1 MAKVST
7 LEGWDKNCQNSVH
20 VVCTRTLTGTYFEL
34 FRARSSTKIWVLI
47 AQLCSNYCL
56 MNNVVG
62 NYLEHRSVD
71 ILVSQYSIICN
82 DLILDMGIRKSQWY
96 GRYIVWLF
104 LQKGASYKENMIK
117 INTNFLWLFP
127 KILLYSQ
134 ILWNYTTH
142 RLETYDLEEHL
153 DF

>member
-7 LEGWDKNCQNSVH
+7 LEGGDKNCQNSVH

-82 DLILDMGIRKSQWY
+82 DLILDIGIRKSQWY
-96 GRYIVWLF
+96 VRYIKGGPQNRRLFVRKFKIVRIGRFWRFQRVW
-104 LQKGASYKENMIK
+104 SRK
-117 INTNFLWLFP
+117 ICGIVWVINKKL
-127 KILLYSQ
+127 
-134 ILWNYTTH
+134 
-142 RLETYDLEEHL
+142 
-153 DF
+153 

>member
-7 LEGWDKNCQNSVH
+7 LEGGDKNCQNSVH

-82 DLILDMGIRKSQWY
+82 DLILDIGIRKRSVICIVAFGNHFY
-96 GRYIVWLF
+96 ALHIRRYQI
-104 LQKGASYKENMIK
+104 I
-117 INTNFLWLFP
+117 P
-127 KILLYSQ
+127 K
-134 ILWNYTTH
+134 NH
-142 RLETYDLEEHL
+142 
-153 DF
+153 